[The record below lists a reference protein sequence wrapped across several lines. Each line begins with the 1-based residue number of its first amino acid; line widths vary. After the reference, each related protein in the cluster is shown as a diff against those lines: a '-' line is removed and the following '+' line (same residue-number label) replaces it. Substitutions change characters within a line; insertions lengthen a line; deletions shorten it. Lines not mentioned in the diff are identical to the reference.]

1 MNAEIV
7 KQLSVITEEEQR
19 ILDGQKSINK
29 TIYTKKKELVI
40 DSDKFLQKGKFIQGR
55 THT

>member
-19 ILDGQKSINK
+19 IAAGTADADRTEERSEAD
-29 TIYTKKKELVI
+29 YKEV
-40 DSDKFLQKGKFIQGR
+40 D
-55 THT
+55 